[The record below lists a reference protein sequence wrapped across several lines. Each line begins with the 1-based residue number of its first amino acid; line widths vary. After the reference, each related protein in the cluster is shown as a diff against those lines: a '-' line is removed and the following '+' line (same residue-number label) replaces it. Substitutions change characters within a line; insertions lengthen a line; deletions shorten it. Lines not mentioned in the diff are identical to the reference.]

1 MKDLLKLLSIFKIN
15 KIYGLYSLI
24 FLSFIAILLESI
36 GVGLIVPLLTALIDD
51 SFFTKYVV
59 LDKLFNFFDISE
71 NNDRIFYFILI
82 LLLFYFL
89 KFIYLNI
96 YNAFFF
102 KFLAS
107 TNKTLSNNLLKEY
120 FERDYNFYINTNSS
134 LLIRNVII
142 EAGKISSC
150 VKNYC
155 LLFIELF
162 ILIFV
167 VSIMIFY
174 EPKVTLIVITI
185 LFIIG
190 AFSLY
195 LILYYTRNWS
205 ELRQKYEGQR
215 LK

>member
-1 MKDLLKLLSIFKIN
+1 M
-15 KIYGLYSLI
+15 
-24 FLSFIAILLESI
+24 
-36 GVGLIVPLLTALIDD
+36 
-51 SFFTKYVV
+51 
-59 LDKLFNFFDISE
+59 
-71 NNDRIFYFILI
+71 
-82 LLLFYFL
+82 FYFL

-190 AFSLY
+190 ASSLY

-205 ELRQKYEGQR
+205 ELRQRYEGQR
-215 LK
+215 LKELNQGIGSFKSILVNNLQKNFHDKFANVNKKLINISIINEVLKALPRLYLELLFFGTF